1 MGRLTQMLRSQ
12 IKTASSVDRAASVSG
27 LRATDGAAQA
37 VEFLGVLAIFSIA
50 GWFLYRDLHSIW
62 YFVGLTSLGAAST
75 LLRLYYQAKLG
86 FDAVV
91 EAAKTLDRKKRVP
104 SRGLNGLLEG
114 DLSMDADT
122 TKAAGRLGL
131 SEPDVLPP
139 KE

>member
-1 MGRLTQMLRSQ
+1 MGRLKQILRSQ
-12 IKTASSVDRAASVSG
+12 IKTASSVDRAASISG
-27 LRATDGAAQA
+27 LRATEGAAQA

-62 YFVGLTSLGAAST
+62 YFVGLTVLGAIST

-91 EAAKTLDRKKRVP
+91 EATKMVERKKGVLP
-104 SRGLNGLLEG
+104 RGLNGLLEG
-114 DLSMDADT
+114 DLFVDADT
-122 TKAAGRLGL
+122 AKAARRLGL
-131 SEPDVLPP
+131 TEPDVRPP